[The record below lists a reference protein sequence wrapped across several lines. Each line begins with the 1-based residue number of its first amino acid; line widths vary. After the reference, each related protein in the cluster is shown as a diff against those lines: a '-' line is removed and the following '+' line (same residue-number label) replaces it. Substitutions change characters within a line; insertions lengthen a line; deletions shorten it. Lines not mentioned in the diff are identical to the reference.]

1 MLMTSNDEQPPTP
14 ISSISMGRGPRSW
27 PPWSGGPSSC
37 TVWPVPLVALKL
49 ALPVQSTVAFI
60 GVSIG
65 YSGMAGNASTVARN
79 RPSCYKLPGTS
90 VKTLTCREKRGY
102 KKISTARL
110 GGGTSRIMAT
120 IVKPVEQKTKHLD
133 YFLSQCHRRR
143 YPAKSTII
151 YAGDKS
157 DSLFYIVK
165 GSVTVIIEDD
175 DGREMI
181 MAYLNAGDFFGE
193 MGLFDN
199 MDSRSAWVKAK
210 TECEVAEISYPK
222 FREIAQ
228 QDLGVLYFIG
238 EQMASRLRQ
247 TTRKVGDL
255 AFLDVTG
262 RVARTLLDLCKE
274 PDAMTH
280 PDGMQIKI
288 TRQEIG
294 RIVGC
299 SREMVGRVLKTL
311 EDQGLVRVKG
321 KTMVV
326 FGTR

>member
-1 MLMTSNDEQPPTP
+1 MNNYVKQQIESN
-14 ISSISMGRGPRSW
+14 
-27 PPWSGGPSSC
+27 
-37 TVWPVPLVALKL
+37 
-49 ALPVQSTVAFI
+49 
-60 GVSIG
+60 
-65 YSGMAGNASTVARN
+65 
-79 RPSCYKLPGTS
+79 
-90 VKTLTCREKRGY
+90 
-102 KKISTARL
+102 
-110 GGGTSRIMAT
+110 
-120 IVKPVEQKTKHLD
+120 HLD

-143 YPAKSTII
+143 YPAKTTLI

-157 DSLFYIVK
+157 DSLYYIIK
-165 GSVTVIIEDD
+165 GTVSVVIEDD

-199 MDSRSAWVKAK
+199 MEQRSAWVKTK
-210 TECEVAEISYPK
+210 VECEVAEISYTK
-222 FREIAQ
+222 FREIAK
-228 QDLGVLYFIG
+228 DDPTILYFIG
-238 EQMASRLRQ
+238 EQMATRLRN

-262 RVARTLLDLCKE
+262 RVARTLLDLCKQ

-311 EDQGLVRVKG
+311 EEQGLVSVKG

-326 FGTR
+326 YGTR